1 MTNNIPQETINNV
14 LVNILRGAQD
24 ASSEIYG
31 ASKVGIIKAVDFASE
46 QAPLVI
52 QEFLAWKS
60 AEAIFNIVIVSIALC
75 FVFKFMKWSFKA
87 LKSGEDPDSP
97 VGFMGLV
104 ASVFLSV
111 FLIGNVLI
119 KNTEQLIKI
128 KVAPRV
134 YVIEWVSSQV
144 KK

>member
-87 LKSGEDPDSP
+87 LKSGKPDISFALC
-97 VGFMGLV
+97 FMS
-104 ASVFLSV
+104 SVFLSA

>member
-60 AEAIFNIVIVSIALC
+60 AEAIFNIV
-75 FVFKFMKWSFKA
+75 
-87 LKSGEDPDSP
+87 
-97 VGFMGLV
+97 
-104 ASVFLSV
+104 FLSA
-111 FLIGNVLI
+111 FLIGKVLI